1 MPTEKVLS
9 DEILR
14 DARKKA
20 EQTLAQAEREA
31 EAILG
36 AAAKD
41 AEATVQKALE
51 AARRRADAAAQA
63 TLATVVQ
70 ETHRNLLEAQEGE
83 LAKLFDAAR
92 ARLADRTAYDYP
104 AILAGLA
111 ANAMASICADQVVIE
126 LAEADRAIAADSW
139 LGEVRRRV
147 GRDVSISVSPQAAP
161 IDGGVIVRSADGR
174 LLYDNSFAARLRRL
188 APVLRRE
195 LAAKVFAEKETT

>member
-41 AEATVQKALE
+41 AEATVQKALD

-92 ARLADRTAYDYP
+92 ARLADREAYDYP
-104 AILAGLA
+104 AVLAGLA

-195 LAAKVFAEKETT
+195 LAAKVFAEKNP